1 MRVLVTD
8 AIARA
13 GIDYLRTRHCDVD
26 EWLDAGAQALGEVL
40 RGYDALITRSGT
52 AVTGEL
58 LRHAGRLRIVG
69 RAGVGV
75 DNVDVDACSRR
86 GIMVV
91 NAPSGNV
98 VSAAEHTI
106 ALLLA
111 LLRRVPDG
119 HRLLK
124 HGIWERSIY
133 GTELYRKTVGVVGL
147 GRVGS
152 RVATRLRAFEADV
165 IAYDPYVGETRAC
178 ELGVRLT
185 DLDALLRMSD
195 VITVHV
201 PLNDET
207 AGMVAA
213 KELARM
219 RRGVYLVNCARG
231 GIVNEAAL
239 LSALESG
246 QVAGAAIDVWTEE
259 PPASQGL
266 RRLIEHPSVVVTPH
280 LGANSREAQVN
291 VALDIARQIVAFRD
305 GDLPDHAVNIPS
317 GHVREPG
324 RLRPF
329 VTLGDRLGRLCIQ
342 LDPGPLDR
350 LEVSV
355 GGAIVSEEP
364 ELIARAVIA
373 GFLSPVVSRRVNL
386 VNARAVAEER
396 DLVVRTTIDG
406 DTRGYQSLVTVTT
419 TTVHARRVAA
429 GTVFDGKPKIVRLR
443 DLDIE
448 FSPEGYV
455 VILSYEDRPGVVG
468 RIGSILGRLN
478 VNIASMHVG
487 RHAKRGRAVM
497 VLILDDEL
505 TEDQLTEVGRTVEA
519 DMIRLVDLSRAMS
532 P

>member
-8 AIARA
+8 AIASA
-13 GIDYLRTRHCDVD
+13 GLDYLRTRHCDVD
-26 EWLDAGAQALGEVL
+26 ERLNASVHTLREEL

-52 AVTGEL
+52 AVTSEL
-58 LRHAGRLRIVG
+58 LQHASRLRIVG

-75 DNVDVDACSRR
+75 DNVDLEACSRQ

-98 VSAAEHTI
+98 VSAAEHTL

-124 HGIWERSIY
+124 QGIWERGIY

-147 GRVGS
+147 GQVGS
-152 RVATRLRAFEADV
+152 RVATRLRAFEAEV
-165 IAYDPYVGETRAC
+165 LAYDPYVGDGRAR

-185 DLDALLRMSD
+185 DFETLLTTSD
-195 VITVHV
+195 VITFHV

-213 KELARM
+213 EQFARM
-219 RRGVYLVNCARG
+219 RNGVYLVNCARG
-231 GIVNEAAL
+231 GIVHEGDL
-239 LSALESG
+239 LHALESRR
-246 QVAGAAIDVWTEE
+246 VAGAAIDVWSEE
-259 PPASQGL
+259 PPVTDEL

-291 VALDIARQIVAFRD
+291 VALDVARQIVAFRD
-305 GDLPDHAVNIPS
+305 GDLPDHAVNIPGS
-317 GHVREPG
+317 HVTESG

-329 VTLGDRLGRLCIQ
+329 VTLADRLGRFCIQ
-342 LDPGPLDR
+342 LDPGPVES
-350 LEVSV
+350 LEIRV
-355 GGAIVSEEP
+355 GGAVVSAEP
-364 ELIARAVIA
+364 ELIARAAIA
-373 GFLSPVVSRRVNL
+373 GFLSSVVSRRVNL

-396 DLVVRTTIDG
+396 GLVVTTTVDD
-406 DTRGYQSLVTVTT
+406 DTRGYHSLISLRTT
-419 TTVHARRVAA
+419 TARARGTIA
-429 GTVFDGKPKIVRLR
+429 GTVFDAQPKIVRLR

-448 FSPEGYV
+448 FSPEGYIV
-455 VILSYEDRPGVVG
+455 VLSYEDRPGVVG

-478 VNIASMHVG
+478 VNIASMQVG

-505 TEDQLTEVGRTVEA
+505 TDEQVDEVGRTVEA
-519 DMIRLVDLSRAMS
+519 DMIRLVNLSQART
-532 P
+532 